1 MFEKIFSNP
10 DVVMAIIAVI
20 AIISPIVTS
29 VINNH
34 YQTKRENVK
43 NYELAKR
50 QALNNFI
57 NSWLACC
64 NKDQIS
70 DNDKLNYYKAF
81 NSLYIYFKDVPDV
94 TNTLFSIKP
103 QYRVEHLNFV
113 ITSLAKQIRKG

>member
-1 MFEKIFSNP
+1 MFEKFFSNP

-34 YQTKRENVK
+34 YQTKRENVQ

-50 QALNNFI
+50 QALDNFI

-81 NSLYIYFKDVPDV
+81 NSLYIYFKDVPDI
-94 TNTLFSIKP
+94 TNTLFSVKP

-113 ITSLAKQIRKG
+113 ITSLAKQIRKN